1 MHREA
6 RSYRQFSKLEAP
18 PDRTSPGN
26 AGNQS
31 WPKIPSG
38 IPMTNPFDE
47 KKQLI
52 LANETTMARQLALHV
67 IEKPV
72 PRVWMIFIPVF
83 FVFYFWKL
91 KEYETSLK
99 VFVENHLI
107 SRRRTLE
114 AVVAAE
120 ESGLPVDIGQL
131 VARIDIQEETR
142 PLCAE
147 WLTVLAGHFRLLLA
161 AAGDSYPAL
170 VRSGYRNKS
179 NYMLFY
185 RKLGKAET
193 AFNMALLPTIDG
205 DSTDL
210 CQVTDMMAE
219 GMNDLRC
226 READEIFS

>member
-1 MHREA
+1 M
-6 RSYRQFSKLEAP
+6 
-18 PDRTSPGN
+18 TSPL
-26 AGNQS
+26 
-31 WPKIPSG
+31 
-38 IPMTNPFDE
+38 DE

-52 LANETTMARQLALHV
+52 LANETAMARQLALHV

-120 ESGLPVDIGQL
+120 EGGQPVDIGQL
-131 VARIDIQEETR
+131 VAKIDMQEDTR

-161 AAGDSYPAL
+161 AAGDSYPDL
-170 VRSGYRNKS
+170 LRSGYRNKS
-179 NYMLFY
+179 SYLSFC
-185 RKLGKAET
+185 RQLGKAET
-193 AFNMALLPTIDG
+193 AFNMALLPTIEG
-205 DSTDL
+205 DRTEL
-210 CQVTDMMAE
+210 CQVTDIMAE

-226 READEIFS
+226 REAEEIFS

>member
-1 MHREA
+1 M
-6 RSYRQFSKLEAP
+6 
-18 PDRTSPGN
+18 TSPL
-26 AGNQS
+26 
-31 WPKIPSG
+31 
-38 IPMTNPFDE
+38 DE

-52 LANETTMARQLALHV
+52 LANETAMARQLALHV

-120 ESGLPVDIGQL
+120 EGRQPVDIGQL
-131 VARIDIQEETR
+131 TARIEMQEDTR

-147 WLTVLAGHFRLLLA
+147 WLTVLAGHFRLLLVA
-161 AAGDSYPAL
+161 SGDSYPDL
-170 VRSGYRNKS
+170 VRSGYRDKA
-179 NYMLFY
+179 NYLSFC

-193 AFNMALLPTIDG
+193 AFNMALLPTIEG

-210 CQVTDMMAE
+210 CQITDMMAE
-219 GMNDLRC
+219 GMNNLRC
-226 READEIFS
+226 REAEEIFS

>member
-1 MHREA
+1 M
-6 RSYRQFSKLEAP
+6 
-18 PDRTSPGN
+18 TSPL
-26 AGNQS
+26 
-31 WPKIPSG
+31 
-38 IPMTNPFDE
+38 DE

-52 LANETTMARQLALHV
+52 LANETAMARQLALHV

-120 ESGLPVDIGQL
+120 EGRQPVDIGQL
-131 VARIDIQEETR
+131 TAQIDMQDETH

-161 AAGDSYPAL
+161 ATGDSYPAL
-170 VRSGYRNKS
+170 VRSGYRTKS
-179 NYMLFY
+179 KYLLFC
-185 RKLGKAET
+185 RQLGKAET
-193 AFNMALLPTIDG
+193 VFNMALLPTIEG
-205 DSTDL
+205 DSADL
-210 CQVTDMMAE
+210 CQITDMMAE

-226 READEIFS
+226 REAEEIFS